1 LSRRQYDIITTASTK
16 TTTNHVSGEAHA
28 HPPRQGRTS
37 YHAPSADGSVTR
49 YAIFSD
55 GLFDLKSLP
64 RKAVIGAGYIADEL
78 AGVLAA
84 LGSDTLV
91 VVL

>member
-1 LSRRQYDIITTASTK
+1 MHILLAK
-16 TTTNHVSGEAHA
+16 
-28 HPPRQGRTS
+28 RQGRTS
-37 YHAPSADGSVTR
+37 YHYHAPSADGSVTR

-64 RKAVIGAGYIADEL
+64 RKAVIGAGYIADKL

-84 LGSDTLV
+84 